1 MAKFKLVGT
10 SHISPESLR
19 KVEETIRKLQPTIVA
34 IELDRKRLIA
44 LSHPDKQG
52 IRLRDIGRVGVK
64 GWLFAV
70 VGAWVER
77 KLGEKVGVSPGAEML
92 KAVELAKEVK
102 AQVALIDQDI
112 EITLRRLSASL
123 TWKEKGRFVVDIVK
137 AAFGRGM
144 KIDLAKVPEKQVI
157 EKLLGEVKV
166 RYPSVHKVLVEERN
180 VVMARNL
187 AALARHLPES
197 TVVAVVGAG
206 HEKEII
212 RLLKTYLNVEKKE
225 EGKSVKKE
233 A

>member
-1 MAKFKLVGT
+1 MVKFKIIGT
-10 SHISPESLR
+10 SHISPDSLK
-19 KVEETIRKLQPTIVA
+19 KVEETIRRLQPTVVA
-34 IELDRKRLIA
+34 IELDKKRLVA
-44 LSHPDKQG
+44 LSEPNRQG
-52 IRLRDIGRVGVK
+52 IRLRDMRRVGVK
-64 GWLFAV
+64 GWIFAS

-102 AQVALIDQDI
+102 AKVALIDQDI
-112 EITLRRLSASL
+112 EITLRRLSMFL
-123 TWKEKGRFVVDIVK
+123 TWREKGRFVADLIK

-144 KIDLAKVPEKQVI
+144 KIDLARVPEKKVI
-157 EKLLGEVKV
+157 EKLLDEVKV

-187 AALARHLPES
+187 AALARHMPDA

-212 RLLKTYLNVEKKE
+212 NLLKTYLNAEKKE
-225 EGKSVKKE
+225 MPKE